1 MPNEAISSL
10 IMPLTVLRK
19 VVKSEV
25 NRNGS
30 VIKEER

>member
-10 IMPLTVLRK
+10 IMPLIVLRK

-25 NRNGS
+25 NMNGS